1 MALTSTYLA
10 EELLSLPPE
19 QRQQLANL
27 LLDSLRN
34 DGASADEIRQKLR
47 ARIADLRTGR
57 DSGLSF
63 DDVFGE
69 KA

>member
-19 QRQQLANL
+19 QRQKLADL

-34 DGASADEIRQKLR
+34 DGASADQVRQKLR
-47 ARIADLRTGR
+47 ARIADLRSGA
-57 DSGLSF
+57 DPGLSF

>member
-19 QRQQLANL
+19 QRQQLATL
-27 LLDSLRN
+27 LLDSLRS
-34 DGASADEIRQKLR
+34 DGASVDELKQKLR
-47 ARIADLRTGR
+47 ARMANLRSGR
-57 DSGLSF
+57 DPGLSF

>member
-19 QRQQLANL
+19 QRQQLATL
-27 LLDSLRN
+27 LLDSLRS
-34 DGASADEIRQKLR
+34 DGASVDELKQKLR
-47 ARIADLRTGR
+47 ARMADLRSGR
-57 DSGLSF
+57 DPGLSF